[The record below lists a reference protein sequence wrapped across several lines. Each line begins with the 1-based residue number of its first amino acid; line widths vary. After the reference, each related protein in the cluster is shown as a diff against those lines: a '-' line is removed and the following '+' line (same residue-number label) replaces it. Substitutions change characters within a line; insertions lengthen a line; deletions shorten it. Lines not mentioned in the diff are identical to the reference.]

1 MTTEGKP
8 RRVSVGF
15 QGGQVL
21 AARVPQEELDRLAG
35 ALGGDGWHQLRAV
48 DGEVRLDL
56 GQVVYVLVDAE
67 EHRVGF

>member
-1 MTTEGKP
+1 MADGKP
-8 RRVSVGF
+8 RRISIGF

-21 AARVPQEELDRLAG
+21 VARVPQEELDQLAG
-35 ALGGDGWHQLRAV
+35 ALGGDGWHALRGV
-48 DGEVRLDL
+48 DGEVRIDL